1 MLESD
6 GLDPTTENRVFFFQS
21 IKRRVQL
28 SDDCLGLVSD
38 DDQFDIELFV

>member
-6 GLDPTTENRVFFFQS
+6 GLDPTTENRVFLFQS

-28 SDDCLGLVSD
+28 SVS
-38 DDQFDIELFV
+38 FR